1 MPDDTNP
8 TSVVAAPNPVP
19 NPEQPSGER
28 VLVVDD
34 ETYIID
40 LLHSWLSFVGFDVRT
55 ATTGTEALVVAAE
68 FRPQLLVLDVMLP
81 DIDGFELCRQIRQ
94 GGERAGVVFLTARNG
109 REDTIAGL
117 TVGGDDYI
125 SKPFSLDEV
134 VARMRAVLRR
144 TAPPVDV
151 PDPAENGLFRFVDL
165 ELDEVRHEVR
175 RARTTIDLSPTEFAV
190 LRFLMRNAGR
200 VVSKRQIVSHVWE
213 YDFDGDPRIVESY
226 ISTLRKKVDHIQPPL
241 IHTLRGVGYSLRLDA
256 RANPEGNR

>member
-1 MPDDTNP
+1 MPDETY
-8 TSVVAAPNPVP
+8 SSAAVTRS
-19 NPEQPSGER
+19 NPEQPGGER

-34 ETYIID
+34 ETYIIE
-40 LLHSWLSFVGFDVRT
+40 LLHSWLSFLGFDVRT
-55 ATTGTEALVVAAE
+55 ATTGTEALVLAAE

-144 TAPPVDV
+144 TAPPAEV
-151 PDPAENGLFRFVDL
+151 PEPAENGLFRFVDL

-175 RARTTIDLSPTEFAV
+175 RANTPIDVSPTEFAV
-190 LRFLMRNAGR
+190 LRYLMRNAGR

-226 ISTLRKKVDHIQPPL
+226 ISTLRKKVDCIQPPL
-241 IHTLRGVGYSLRLDA
+241 IHTLRGVGYSLRLDG
-256 RANPEGNR
+256 RANPEGHR

>member
-1 MPDDTNP
+1 MQQDDSNA
-8 TSVVAAPNPVP
+8 TSVVARPTT
-19 NPEQPSGER
+19 EQAGGER

-34 ETYIID
+34 EPYITD
-40 LLHSWLSFVGFDVRT
+40 LLHSWLSFLGFEVRT
-55 ATTGTEALVVAAE
+55 AATGTEALVLAAE

-109 REDTIAGL
+109 RDDTIAGL

-144 TAPPVDV
+144 TTP
-151 PDPAENGLFRFVDL
+151 PAEAPEPAATGVFRFVDL
-165 ELDEVRHEVR
+165 ELDEERHEVR
-175 RARTTIDLSPTEFAV
+175 RANTPIDLSPTEFAV
-190 LRFLMRNAGR
+190 LRYLLRNAGR
-200 VVSKRQIVSHVWE
+200 VVSKRQIVTHVWE

-226 ISTLRKKVDHIQPPL
+226 ISSLRKKVDHIQPPL
-241 IHTLRGVGYSLRLDA
+241 IHTLRGVGYSLRLDG
-256 RANPEGNR
+256 RANPEGHR

>member
-1 MPDDTNP
+1 MQTDAGP
-8 TSVVAAPNPVP
+8 TSVVARPIR
-19 NPEQPSGER
+19 EQPTGER

-40 LLHSWLSFVGFDVRT
+40 LLQSWLSFLGFDVRT
-55 ATTGTEALVVAAE
+55 AGSGTEALVVAAE
-68 FRPQLLVLDVMLP
+68 FRPQLLVLDVMMP

-144 TAPPVDV
+144 TSRPSDT
-151 PDPAENGLFRFVDL
+151 PDAAEEGLFRYVDL
-165 ELDEVRHEVR
+165 ELDELRHEVR
-175 RARTTIDLSPTEFAV
+175 RANVPIDVSPTEFAV
-190 LRFLMRNAGR
+190 LRYLMSNAGR

-213 YDFDGDPRIVESY
+213 YDFSGDPRIVESY

-241 IHTLRGVGYSLRLDA
+241 IHTLRGVGYSLRLDG
-256 RANPEGNR
+256 RTNPEGQR

>member
-1 MPDDTNP
+1 VQDET
-8 TSVVAAPNPVP
+8 APNPSITIAEP
-19 NPEQPSGER
+19 PQASGER
-28 VLVVDD
+28 ILVVDD

-40 LLHSWLSFVGFDVRT
+40 LLHTWLSFLGFDVRT
-55 ATTGTEALVVAAE
+55 ASTGTEALRVAAE

-94 GGERAGVVFLTARNG
+94 GGQRAGVVFLTARNG

-125 SKPFSLDEV
+125 GKPFSLDEV

-144 TAPPVDV
+144 TTTPAADA
-151 PDPAENGLFRFVDL
+151 PDPAEDGVFRFVDL

-175 RARTTIDLSPTEFAV
+175 RANTAIDLSPTEFAV
-190 LRFLMRNAGR
+190 LRYLMRNAGL

-226 ISTLRKKVDHIQPPL
+226 ISSLRKKIDCVLPPL
-241 IHTLRGVGYSLRLDA
+241 IHTVRGVGYSLRLDG
-256 RANPEGNR
+256 RATPEGHR

>member
-1 MPDDTNP
+1 MPDETYPSTTATTQDRPQP
-8 TSVVAAPNPVP
+8 T
-19 NPEQPSGER
+19 GER

-34 ETYIID
+34 ETYIIE
-40 LLHSWLSFVGFDVRT
+40 LLHTWLSFLGFDVRT
-55 ATTGTEALVVAAE
+55 ATTGTDALLVAAE

-144 TAPPVDV
+144 TAPLADAPE
-151 PDPAENGLFRFVDL
+151 PAESGLFRFVDL
-165 ELDEVRHEVR
+165 ELDEARHEVR
-175 RARTTIDLSPTEFAV
+175 RANTPIELSPTEFAV
-190 LRFLMRNAGR
+190 LRYLIRNAGR
-200 VVSKRQIVSHVWE
+200 VVSKRQIVSHAWE
-213 YDFDGDPRIVESY
+213 YDFSGDPRIVESY
-226 ISTLRKKVDHIQPPL
+226 ISSLRKKVDRIQPPL
-241 IHTLRGVGYSLRLDA
+241 IHTVRGVGYSLRLDV
-256 RANPEGNR
+256 RANPEGTR

>member
-1 MPDDTNP
+1 MPDETYPSTTATTQDRPQP
-8 TSVVAAPNPVP
+8 T
-19 NPEQPSGER
+19 GER

-34 ETYIID
+34 ETYIIE
-40 LLHSWLSFVGFDVRT
+40 LLHTWLSFLGFDVRT
-55 ATTGTEALVVAAE
+55 ATTGTDALLVAAE

-144 TAPPVDV
+144 TAPLAGAPE
-151 PDPAENGLFRFVDL
+151 PAESGLFRFVDL
-165 ELDEVRHEVR
+165 ELDEARHEVR
-175 RARTTIDLSPTEFAV
+175 RANTPIELSPTEFAV
-190 LRFLMRNAGR
+190 LRYLIRNAGR
-200 VVSKRQIVSHVWE
+200 VVSKRQIVSHAWE
-213 YDFDGDPRIVESY
+213 YDFSGDPRIVESY
-226 ISTLRKKVDHIQPPL
+226 ISSLRKKVDRIQPPL
-241 IHTLRGVGYSLRLDA
+241 IHTVRGVGYSLRLDV
-256 RANPEGNR
+256 RANPEGTR

>member
-1 MPDDTNP
+1 MRDDTY
-8 TSVVAAPNPVP
+8 SSAASTVSD
-19 NPEQPSGER
+19 PEQPRGER

-40 LLHSWLSFVGFDVRT
+40 LLHSWLSFLGFDVRT
-55 ATTGTEALVVAAE
+55 ASTGTEALVVAAE

-94 GGERAGVVFLTARNG
+94 RGERAGVVFLTARNG

-144 TAPPVDV
+144 TAPLAEAPE
-151 PDPAENGLFRFVDL
+151 PAAEDGLFRFVDL
-165 ELDEVRHEVR
+165 ELDEIRHEVR
-175 RARTTIDLSPTEFAV
+175 RANDPIDVSPTEFAV
-190 LRFLMRNAGR
+190 LRYLIRNAGR
-200 VVSKRQIVSHVWE
+200 VVSKRQIVSHVWQ

-226 ISTLRKKVDHIQPPL
+226 ISTLRKKVDRIQPPL
-241 IHTLRGVGYSLRLDA
+241 IHTLRGVGYSLRLDG
-256 RANPEGNR
+256 RTNPEGHQ

>member
-1 MPDDTNP
+1 MPDETYPSTTATRQDRPQP
-8 TSVVAAPNPVP
+8 T
-19 NPEQPSGER
+19 GER

-34 ETYIID
+34 ETYIIE
-40 LLHSWLSFVGFDVRT
+40 LLHTWLSFLGFDVRT
-55 ATTGTEALVVAAE
+55 ATTGTDALLVAAE

-144 TAPPVDV
+144 TAPFADAPE
-151 PDPAENGLFRFVDL
+151 PAESGLFRFVDL
-165 ELDEVRHEVR
+165 ELDEMRHEVR
-175 RARTTIDLSPTEFAV
+175 RANTPIELSPTEFAV
-190 LRFLMRNAGR
+190 LRYLIRNAGR
-200 VVSKRQIVSHVWE
+200 VVSKRQIVSHAWE
-213 YDFDGDPRIVESY
+213 YDFSGDPRIVESY
-226 ISTLRKKVDHIQPPL
+226 ISSLRKKVDRIQPPL
-241 IHTLRGVGYSLRLDA
+241 IHTVRGVGYSLRLDA

>member
-1 MPDDTNP
+1 MQDNTNP
-8 TSVVAAPNPVP
+8 TAVVARPNPD
-19 NPEQPSGER
+19 QPSGER

-34 ETYIID
+34 ETYIIE

-55 ATTGTEALVVAAE
+55 ATTGTEALVLAAE
-68 FRPQLLVLDVMLP
+68 FRPQLLVLDVMMP

-94 GGERAGVVFLTARNG
+94 GGGRAGVVFLTARNG

-144 TAPPVDV
+144 TTPPADT
-151 PDPAENGLFRFVDL
+151 PDPAESGVFRFVDL
-165 ELDEVRHEVR
+165 ELDEPRHEVR
-175 RARTTIDLSPTEFAV
+175 RANTPIDLSPTEFAV
-190 LRFLMRNAGR
+190 LRCLMLNAGR

-213 YDFDGDPRIVESY
+213 YDFAGDPRIVESY
-226 ISTLRKKVDHIQPPL
+226 ISTLRKKVDCVQPPL
-241 IHTLRGVGYSLRLDA
+241 IQTLRGVGYSLRLDG
-256 RANPEGNR
+256 RANPEGH